1 MKRRVFTGALA
12 AAALAGCNALPEK
25 PTRQVMYD
33 LGPSPAP
40 AGPVPQQAPALVLR
54 DVDAEGIL
62 ETTAVLY
69 RLAYEDAHQLRPYA
83 FARWSAPPPQLVG
96 QRLREVLGRDRV
108 VLDTSASAAMA
119 RRGNER
125 PPMLRVEL
133 EEFSQVFDA
142 PGSSRGVLRL
152 RCTLLEVGAG
162 AARPVAQRS
171 FELAR
176 PAPTA
181 DAAGGVRALT
191 AAATAAAEDI
201 VRWLQQP

>member
-1 MKRRVFTGALA
+1 MKRRAFTGALA
-12 AAALAGCNALPEK
+12 AAALAGCSALPEK
-25 PTRQVMYD
+25 PSRQAMYD

-40 AGPVPQQAPALVLR
+40 AGPVPAQAPALVLR

-108 VLDTSASAAMA
+108 VLDTSASSAMA
-119 RRGNER
+119 RRGAER

-133 EEFSQVFDA
+133 EEFAQVFDA

-152 RCTLLEVGAG
+152 RCTLLETGAG

-171 FELAR
+171 FELAH
-176 PAPTA
+176 PATSA

-191 AAATAAAEDI
+191 AATTAAAEDI
-201 VRWLQQP
+201 GRWLQRP

>member
-1 MKRRVFTGALA
+1 MKRRAFTAFA
-12 AAALAGCNALPEK
+12 AVALAGCSALPEK

-33 LGPSPAP
+33 LGPSPAA
-40 AGPVPQQAPALVLR
+40 AGPVPAQAPALVLR
-54 DVDAEGIL
+54 DVDAQGIL

-69 RLAYEDAHQLRPYA
+69 RLGYEDAHQLRPYA

-108 VLDTSASAAMA
+108 VLDTSASSAMA

-133 EEFSQVFDA
+133 EEFAQVFDA

-152 RCTLLEVGAG
+152 RCTLLEVGGG

-176 PAPTA
+176 PAPSA

-201 VRWLQQP
+201 ARWLQQP